1 MSVAELKEITAYQ
14 CTCGK
19 SYTTKSVALTCCT
32 EKHCDC
38 GAKIDKTQ
46 WQCKKCKDGADQ
58 LKWECAER
66 RSATCDE
73 VLYSEQL
80 GNFIQYDIECFID
93 GLNLEEE
100 EYQELSKLPYSEVA
114 RKFRI
119 YICESKIPKPLNLNE
134 EYEDFCFE
142 DQELPGDWELAE
154 EAIENWINSVPANM
168 WPQYP
173 TKIAWNG
180 AIAEDEENNGN

>member
-1 MSVAELKEITAYQ
+1 MSSTELKEITAYQ

-19 SYTTKSVALTCCT
+19 SYTTKSVALTCCA

-38 GAKIDKTQ
+38 GAKIDKNQ
-46 WQCKKCKDGADQ
+46 WRCGKCKDDANR

-66 RSATCDE
+66 RSVICDE
-73 VLYSEQL
+73 LLYSEQL
-80 GNFIQYDIECFID
+80 DKYIEYDIEDFLD
-93 GLNLEEE
+93 GLDVEEK
-100 EYQELSKLPYSEVA
+100 EYQELIKLPHVELA
-114 RKFRI
+114 KRFQI
-119 YICESKIPKPLNLNE
+119 YICKPKIPSPLNLNE

-142 DQELPGDWELAE
+142 DQELPGNWELAE

-173 TKIAWNG
+173 TKIAWSG
-180 AIAEDEENNGN
+180 ELRAKLT